1 MNDHK
6 VKLTNR
12 GYTINKK
19 MFFDKIEQFR
29 KELTVQPELNNTQTR
44 YGNWDGDGNQ
54 FMVYK
59 ENDSKMYLPRFYG
72 LTKIGYPDIIELDEG
87 KVYPEI
93 KFLGQL
99 RDYQKIIVK
108 NANEQLDKTG
118 GCVIVMPCGL
128 GKTSVALFLAAHR
141 KLKTYVIVHKESL
154 LKQWKERIEY
164 FLPGIQVGTIRG
176 SIIDNNKPIVIC
188 MLQSISKKSYDPT
201 IFKDVGMVIVDECHH
216 ISAEIFSR
224 ALPKLASRYM
234 IGLSATPFRKDGLT
248 KVFVWYLGEIIRL
261 PNEILE
267 QIEIK
272 GVIVKRIIFE
282 SKHLQEVHDKTG
294 NISVPLSINKIIKC
308 EIRNALLLS
317 ELVKLINQGRHILF
331 LSERIK
337 HLRII
342 RSMID
347 EMAIP
352 GCITC
357 FYIGKGGKNG
367 MTDED
372 YEKAEYASLILGT
385 MQMAQEGL
393 DLPHLN
399 TLVLATPKSDIEQ
412 AVGRI
417 LRRESNLCPFVIDI
431 VDNYS
436 LFV

>member
-1 MNDHK
+1 MTDQNL

-19 MFFDKIEQFR
+19 IFFNKLDKFR
-29 KELTVQPELNNTQTR
+29 KDLTVHPEIANAYSGLPTVS
-44 YGNWDGDGNQ
+44 

-59 ENDSKMYLPRFYG
+59 ENTNKMYLPRFYG
-72 LTKIGYPDIIELDEG
+72 LTKIGAPDIIEINVG
-87 KVYPEI
+87 KAYPKM
-93 KFLGQL
+93 KFIGEL
-99 RDYQKIIVK
+99 REYQKIIVEE
-108 NANEQLDKTG
+108 ANTQLDKTG

-128 GKTSVALFLAAHR
+128 GKTSVALFLAAYR
-141 KLKTYVIVHKESL
+141 KIKTYVIVHKESL
-154 LKQWKERIEY
+154 LKQWKERINY
-164 FLPGIQVGTIRG
+164 FLPGIEVGTIRG
-176 SIIDNNKPIVIC
+176 NIIDNDKPIVIC
-188 MLQSISKKSYDPT
+188 MLQSISQKNYSQD
-201 IFKDVGMVIVDECHH
+201 IFNNVGLVIVDECHH

-224 ALPKLASRYM
+224 ALPKIAARYM

-248 KVFVWYLGEIIRL
+248 KVFIWYLGEIIRL

-267 QIEIK
+267 KIEIK

-282 SKHLQEVHDKTG
+282 SKNLQEVYDKIG

-308 EIRNALLLS
+308 ETRNALLLS
-317 ELVKLINQGRHILF
+317 ELIKLINQGRHILF

-342 RSMID
+342 KSMVD

-352 GCITC
+352 NCITC
-357 FYIGKGGKNG
+357 FYIGKSGKNG

-372 YEKAEYASLILGT
+372 YKKAEYASLIFGT

-399 TLVLATPKSDIEQ
+399 TLILATPKSDIEQ

-417 LRRESNLCPFVIDI
+417 LRKESEICLFI
-431 VDNYS
+431 VDIA
-436 LFV
+436 